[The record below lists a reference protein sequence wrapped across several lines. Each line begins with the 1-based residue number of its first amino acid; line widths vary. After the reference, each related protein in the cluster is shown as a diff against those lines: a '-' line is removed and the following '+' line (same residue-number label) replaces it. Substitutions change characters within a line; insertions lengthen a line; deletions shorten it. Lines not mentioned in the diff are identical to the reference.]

1 MIKFK
6 TIIDNSTVNHIITVL
21 EEKIMLQKA
30 IIKSQLLKNQMID
43 RLSNQQGEPDGGG
56 LSWLAK
62 LGIGF
67 SILALIAATLNALF
81 PGILQAIFTKIQSF
95 FA

>member
-1 MIKFK
+1 M
-6 TIIDNSTVNHIITVL
+6 L
-21 EEKIMLQKA
+21 ENA
-30 IIKSQLLKNQMID
+30 IIKSQVLKNQIIN

-67 SILALIAATLNALF
+67 SILALIAGTLNSLF
-81 PGILQAIFTKIQSF
+81 PGILQAIFAKIQSF